1 MDKNF
6 DVIKTISDPKL
17 RDALNKLIENNLSNE
32 VYVVPNIPEKK
43 RMNAIKKMEIPSN
56 CNILALFDT
65 SISRSGKSGI
75 CVTNDGI
82 YWTDDG
88 LYWKERK
95 IGSTK
100 FDHMNPLNIEID
112 LLKSIKI
119 NGKELSLVQL
129 LKYKEYWH
137 FVDFLSSLLGLEQT
151 PAGPL
156 YKDDNAKIDL
166 LIKALHDRKADT
178 KVCIKIVETLGKIG
192 DERSTE
198 ELIKSL
204 KDPDTYLPSYSVSNE
219 KVCIKIS
226 ETLGKIGGDRATVT
240 LIDLLDDM
248 KTNGQLCLTIAH
260 ALGHI
265 GDERSIKALKRAT
278 EDVVR
283 GKRNSFGLLDPQL
296 SLVAWAILERIK
308 GENNGEDD
316 MEPLIK

>member
-1 MDKNF
+1 
-6 DVIKTISDPKL
+6 
-17 RDALNKLIENNLSNE
+17 
-32 VYVVPNIPEKK
+32 
-43 RMNAIKKMEIPSN
+43 MNAIKKMEIPSN

-75 CVTNDGI
+75 CVTDDGI
-82 YWTDDG
+82 
-88 LYWKERK
+88 YWKERK

-100 FDHMNPLNIEID
+100 FDHINPLNIEID
-112 LLKSIKI
+112 LCKSIKI
-119 NGKELSLVQL
+119 NGKELLLVQL
-129 LKYKEYWH
+129 LKYKEYCH
-137 FVDFLSSLLGLEQT
+137 FADFLSCLLGLEQT

-156 YKDDNAKIDL
+156 YKDENAKIDL
-166 LIKALHDRKADT
+166 LTKVLHDRKADT
-178 KVCIKIVETLGKIG
+178 KLCIKIVETLGKIG

-204 KDPDTYLPSYSVSNE
+204 KDPDTYFPSYLVSNE

-226 ETLGKIGGDRATVT
+226 ETLGKIGGDRATET

-278 EDVVR
+278 KDGVR
-283 GKRNSFGLLDPQL
+283 GKRNAFGLLDPQL
-296 SLVAWAILERIK
+296 SLVAWVLLENIK
-308 GENNGEDD
+308 RENNEGDEV
-316 MEPLIK
+316 EPLIK